1 MFKTNRDSLVA
12 TQVVA
17 RVSHP
22 TLPVQGG
29 MTGSYVT
36 TWDGRAKL
44 GIGLGGIK
52 YNVRVGSPCFGWP
65 AAEYLEPGVA
75 LKEDEG
81 KPTSPGYQG
90 PGAVATT
97 FQAVTCIGNQV
108 TVASGDAKGATGVVT
123 GKGRNSVLSHF
134 ADADLADLSIGDRV
148 KVRAEG
154 VGLELDGFQGAVFN
168 VSPTFLEA
176 LSPDVRD
183 GVLTLPTAKEV
194 PAYATGYGVGGS
206 EAQRGYLCV
215 QSNPPALV
223 QELGLADLRIGDLIA
238 LRDTLISYGKGY
250 HRGAV
255 TVGVVV
261 FGASDAAGNGPGVL
275 AIAASKDGKIK
286 PRLTRDANVAKYLKL
301 GGEA

>member
-1 MFKTNRDSLVA
+1 MFKTNKDSLVV

-17 RVSHP
+17 KVSHP

-29 MTGSYVT
+29 LMGNYVT
-36 TWDGRAKL
+36 TWDGRVKL

-52 YNVRVGSPCFGWP
+52 YNVKVGSPCFGWP
-65 AAEYLEPGVA
+65 ATECLEPGVA

-97 FQAVTCIGNQV
+97 VQAVTCIGNKV
-108 TVASGDAKGATGVVT
+108 TVVSGDAKDSVGVVT
-123 GKGRNSVLSHF
+123 GKGRGNVLSHF
-134 ADADLADLSIGDRV
+134 GEADLANLSIGDKV

-154 VGLELDGFQGAVFN
+154 VGLEVEGFQGDVFN
-168 VSPTFLEA
+168 VSPGFLEA
-176 LSPDVRD
+176 LGPEVRN
-183 GVLTLPTAKEV
+183 GVLTLPAAKEI
-194 PAYATGYGVGGS
+194 PAHAMGYGVGGS
-206 EAQRGYLCV
+206 EAQRGYLCI
-215 QSNPPALV
+215 QSTPSALV
-223 QELGLADLRIGDLIA
+223 QELGLGDLRIGDLVA

-261 FGASDAAGNGPGVL
+261 FGASDVAGNGPGVL
-275 AIAASKDGKIK
+275 AIAASKEGKIK
-286 PRLTRDANVAKYLKL
+286 PRLTRDANVARYLRL
-301 GGEA
+301 EGEA

>member
-29 MTGSYVT
+29 MMGNYVT
-36 TWDGRAKL
+36 TWDGKAKL

-65 AAEYLEPGVA
+65 AAELLEPGVA
-75 LKEDEG
+75 LKEEEG

-97 FQAVTCIGNQV
+97 VQAVTCIGNEV
-108 TVASGDAKGATGVVT
+108 TVVSGDAKGAVGTVT
-123 GKGRNSVLSHF
+123 GKGRSNVLSHF
-134 ADADLADLSIGDRV
+134 RDADLANLSIGDKV
-148 KVRAEG
+148 KVRSEG
-154 VGLELDGFQGAVFN
+154 VGMEVDGFQGDVFN
-168 VSPTFLEA
+168 VSPGFLES
-176 LSPDVRD
+176 LGPDVKN
-183 GVLTLPTAKEV
+183 GALTLPVTREV
-194 PAYATGYGVGGS
+194 PAHATGYGVGGS
-206 EAQRGYLCV
+206 EAQRGYLCI
-215 QSNPPALV
+215 QSNPPTLV
-223 QELGLADLRIGDLIA
+223 QELGLGDLRIGDLVA

-261 FGASDAAGNGPGVL
+261 FGASEMAGNGPGVL
-275 AIAASKDGKIK
+275 AIAASKEGKIK
-286 PRLTRDANVAKYLKL
+286 PRLTKGANIAKYLKL

>member
-1 MFKTNRDSLVA
+1 MLKTNKDSLVA

-29 MTGSYVT
+29 FMGNYVT

-52 YNVRVGSPCFGWP
+52 YNVRMGSPCFGWP
-65 AAEYLEPGVA
+65 ATECLEPGVA
-75 LKEDEG
+75 LKEEEG
-81 KPTSPGYQG
+81 KPTSPGYQT

-97 FQAVTCIGNQV
+97 FQAVTCLGNTV
-108 TVASGDAKGATGVVT
+108 TVVSGDAKGATGVVT
-123 GKGRNSVLSHF
+123 GKGRSGVLSHF
-134 ADADLADLSIGDRV
+134 GDADLANLSIGD
-148 KVRAEG
+148 KVRIKAEG
-154 VGLELDGFQGAVFN
+154 VGLEVDGFQGDVFN
-168 VSPTFLEA
+168 VSPGFIEA
-176 LSPDVRD
+176 LSPDLKN
-183 GVLTLPTAKEV
+183 GVLTLPVAKEV
-194 PAYATGYGVGGS
+194 PAHAMGYGVGGS
-206 EAQRGYLCV
+206 EAQRGYLCI

-223 QELGLADLRIGDLIA
+223 QELGLGDLRIGDLVA

-261 FGASDAAGNGPGVL
+261 FGASEMAGNGPGVL

-286 PRLTRDANVAKYLKL
+286 PQLTRSANIARYLRLEGDA
-301 GGEA
+301 